1 MVRVYALQINLIGIV
16 GGGRRFNVGIKYFL
30 GNQKEDKKRIIIRLP
45 FPMFELTKKQE
56 RKFGFG

>member
-16 GGGRRFNVGIKYFL
+16 GRRRLNVGIKYFL
-30 GNQKEDKKRIIIRLP
+30 GNQKEGKKRIIIRLP
-45 FPMFELTKKQE
+45 LPMFELTKKQE